1 MKKVVLFKNETKVT
15 DKVVK
20 STMFYNKIFY
30 HKYITAI
37 KFLVCIFIIFSSI
50 LLDINFIDKV
60 FCLFMS
66 ILGLLDTFKP
76 DNVKIDRE
84 HILKYDFFDDCFQVT
99 NNELMI
105 EVDYNC
111 IEKIIE
117 VKNYYYFIIK
127 KSIMIV
133 SKNGFTQ
140 GNKKDLKKFIK
151 QRM

>member
-1 MKKVVLFKNETKVT
+1 MRKVILFRNETKIT
-15 DKVVK
+15 DKVIK
-20 STMFYNKIFY
+20 SIMFYNKIFY
-30 HKYITAI
+30 HKYITI
-37 KFLVCIFIIFSSI
+37 LKFLICMFIIFLSI
-50 LLDINFIDKV
+50 LLDMNVIDMA

-66 ILGLLDTFKP
+66 ILGLVDTVKP
-76 DNVKIDRE
+76 DNVNINKE
-84 HILKYDFFDDCFQVT
+84 HILRYDFFDDFFQVT

-133 SKNGFTQ
+133 SKTGFTQ
-140 GNKKDLKKFIK
+140 GNNKDLKKFIK
-151 QRM
+151 KRM